1 MHCTLVLLHERPKEI
16 IDVMSTKSCSVT
28 AWTTKGKKKKK
39 WHYIMTYTIIA
50 ILRERPNHAL
60 YSINHN
66 CYHNSQIAVQLIIRQ
81 MFSNYHIFYISLFC
95 FYPQQQIQFF
105 PLLIVGQYGN
115 TVQCRYDDNC
125 RVFM

>member
-50 ILRERPNHAL
+50 ILRERPNHVAL
-60 YSINHN
+60 KLCIASI
-66 CYHNSQIAVQLIIRQ
+66 I
-81 MFSNYHIFYISLFC
+81 
-95 FYPQQQIQFF
+95 
-105 PLLIVGQYGN
+105 
-115 TVQCRYDDNC
+115 TVITIHR
-125 RVFM
+125 